1 MLENINKEEIIE
13 KIIKEIQILKLKN
26 EKLEERVESLEKEN
40 NIKKQ
45 IIKKEED
52 LL

>member
-45 IIKKEED
+45 IIKKEEE
-52 LL
+52 

>member
-52 LL
+52 LD